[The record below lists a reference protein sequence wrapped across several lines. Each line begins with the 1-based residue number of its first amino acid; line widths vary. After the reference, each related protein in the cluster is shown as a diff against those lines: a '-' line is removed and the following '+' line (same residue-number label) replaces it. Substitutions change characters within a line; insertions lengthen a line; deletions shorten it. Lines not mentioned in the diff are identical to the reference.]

1 MITNTH
7 PSAQPAAVQRAK
19 DAGHKYYFLLGH
31 NPSWATASGNPTDT
45 GLVKDE
51 EELARFKQ
59 YLKDT
64 LQYYKDNGITPDF
77 ANLTN
82 EYWTGLFPTYQV
94 AWEAVREVYPDF
106 IPAVG
111 PSAVGF
117 DGIPEFYIPESV
129 EAGITVEGPAWLNS
143 GPAIPSSLTI
153 SSKTMWIT
161 LRTFRSSI
169 PKLTASIS
177 SLKRTTPA
185 A

>member
-1 MITNTH
+1 M
-7 PSAQPAAVQRAK
+7 
-19 DAGHKYYFLLGH
+19 
-31 NPSWATASGNPTDT
+31 
-45 GLVKDE
+45 VKDE

-129 EAGITVEGPAWLNS
+129 
-143 GPAIPSSLTI
+143 
-153 SSKTMWIT
+153 
-161 LRTFRSSI
+161 
-169 PKLTASIS
+169 
-177 SLKRTTPA
+177 
-185 A
+185 